1 MLKFSQN
8 LRLILTTCLLLS
20 FQLLF
25 AQQTWYVNSD
35 IGNDLYDGM
44 SSTDDGGGVG
54 PYQTLQHA
62 IMMAND
68 FDTIKAS
75 DGEYFGTVLIDK
87 PLVILGANHGIE
99 GVGTRNAES
108 ILMPDQTDLT
118 VPANGP
124 NAIVQITVNSVIF
137 SGFTIDGDN
146 PNVNSTNDVN
156 GADIDYSYGIICLG
170 EFNGIGLLY
179 NRIINV
185 NTSAIEA
192 LGNVNTPN
200 RNCAFAYNLFDNLG
214 DQSTAITC
222 GNGFYADIL
231 DNRIDKVNNGIYI
244 YDFTTAGSRPFV
256 IQNNNINVRNI
267 ALLVTGVNNNASN
280 VYVEG
285 NDFNS
290 ANTGGPAFQGI
301 SVRDCKG
308 NSNLEVR
315 DNNIENYENGI
326 FLFNADLP
334 VKAFAYDTMESCN
347 VGLMSI
353 SAFSHLRTDSI
364 SFEFCKINESSQS
377 AIEVFSDTTATIMHM
392 DECIIQDCVKGILA
406 AGNVE
411 LRPNKTTFERLVSY
425 YIQLDW
431 ANTAII
437 NLKPVDAT
445 QCVFDGSTGSA
456 NTITGNFDIENQI
469 RHYMDDE
476 SFGFVTFHT
485 NNVYVSGIDGNSFIR
500 RGIET
505 SKDDFNIRVTNVLG
519 AEDLVVDKQLHL
531 YLYGP
536 VESANLTM
544 DASGKQLFVHDTL
557 TVTDGLRLNSG
568 RLNTRDGLVS
578 VGKILI
584 NPANTK
590 VVAPG
595 ASYVDGPLEIV
606 IQTTGADTITYPIG
620 TAMSTRPLGLILT
633 NRTIGSWDKVTISL
647 EQGMTPVLPVSNG
660 ISHVS
665 QIHYWDVSSSNNVTH
680 ENIEYQGSYSAIG
693 MNDQAGEATTL
704 RIATIRNG
712 EWWSIGGVG
721 TMDNNGTILSTA
733 QNQEYGHVALANSK
747 NGQNRLGE
755 GDLVAAF
762 DALSACAGEPVN
774 FTDNSTALIGS
785 IVSYGWDF
793 GDTSVTSD
801 TSDVA
806 NPTYTYNGP
815 GDYNV
820 KFYVTT
826 DVGDVDTVYKTI
838 SVFDKPNVGFF
849 EMINCFPEA
858 CQFTDTSSI
867 NPPNS
872 IDSYEWTIDGDSYA
886 TSNVSHN
893 FDTTGNYDVK
903 LIVRTALGC
912 HDSLTKTI
920 FHGDTVRIDI
930 TPSSAFTICAG
941 DTAQLSATSGID
953 SYVWNTGET
962 TRTIG
967 ATQAQTYIVTGYN
980 GNNCFD
986 VDSVSVSV
994 AAAPTANAGAD
1005 VSIKFGK
1012 TTMLLGSGG
1021 GTYAW
1026 SPSTS
1031 LDDATIATPTAS
1043 PQTTTTYILTVT
1055 NSIGCTDSD
1064 SVTVTVDVP
1073 ELIKVPNLLTPNGDG
1088 FNDVWDLTEV
1098 PDIGN
1103 TKVSVV
1109 NRWGKTVFSTENYQH
1124 DWEGTY
1130 EGEPLPDGVYIY
1142 IIEGSAFY
1150 DTLKGPMQIIR

>member
-1 MLKFSQN
+1 MLKINQN
-8 LRLILTTCLLLS
+8 LRVLLTVSLLFS
-20 FQLLF
+20 FNFLF
-25 AQQTWYVNSD
+25 AQQTWYVNSN
-35 IGNDLYDGM
+35 IGDDLFDGM
-44 SSTDDGGGVG
+44 SSTDNGGGMG
-54 PYQTLQHA
+54 PFQTIQHA
-62 IMMAND
+62 VLMASD
-68 FDTIKAS
+68 MDTVKVS
-75 DGEYFGTVLIDK
+75 DGEYFGTVLLNK
-87 PLVILGANHGIE
+87 SLVVLGANHGIK

-137 SGFTIDGDN
+137 NGFTIDGDN
-146 PNVNSTNDVN
+146 PNVNSANDVN

-170 EFNGIGLLY
+170 EYNGIGLLN
-179 NRIINV
+179 NRIVNI

-267 ALLVTGVNNNASN
+267 ALLVSGVNNNASN
-280 VYVEG
+280 IYIEG
-285 NDFNS
+285 NDFNT
-290 ANTGGPAFQGI
+290 ANSGSPAFQGI
-301 SVRDCKG
+301 SVRDSKG

-315 DNNIENYENGI
+315 DNNIQNYENGI

-334 VKAFAYDTMESCN
+334 VKAFAFDTMESCN

-353 SAFSHLRTDSI
+353 SAFSHQNSDSI

-377 AIEVFSDTTATIMHM
+377 AIEVFSDTTATIMYM
-392 DECIIQDCVKGILA
+392 DNSIIQDCVKGILA

-445 QCVFDGSTGSA
+445 NCIFDGNTGSS
-456 NTITGNFDIENQI
+456 NTITGNFDVENQI

-476 SFGFVTFHT
+476 SFGFVTFH
-485 NNVYVSGIDGNSFIR
+485 NQNVYVSGIDGNSFMR

-505 SKDDFNIRVTNVLG
+505 SVDNDNIRVTNVLG
-519 AEDLVVDKQLHL
+519 AEDLIVDKQLHL

-544 DASGKQLFVHDTL
+544 EASGKELFIHDTL
-557 TVTDGLRLNSG
+557 TVTDGIRLNSG
-568 RLNTRDGLVS
+568 RVNTRDGLIS
-578 VGKILI
+578 VGKILV
-584 NPANTK
+584 NSGNTG
-590 VVAPG
+590 VIAPG
-595 ASYVDGPLEIV
+595 ASYIDGPLEIV
-606 IQTTGADTITYPIG
+606 IQSTGADTIGYPIG
-620 TAMSTRPLGLILT
+620 TALSSRPLGLILS
-633 NRTIGSWDKVTISL
+633 NSTIGNWDKVKISL
-647 EQGMTPVLPVSNG
+647 EQGSTPDLPISNG

-665 QIHYWDVSSSNNVTH
+665 QIHYWDVSSSNNLSH
-680 ENIEYQGSYSAIG
+680 ENIEYVGTYSAIG
-693 MNDQAGEATTL
+693 VSDQADEATTL
-704 RIATIRNG
+704 RLATTRNG

-721 TMDNNGTILSTA
+721 SMNSNGSIQSTA
-733 QNQEYGHVALANSK
+733 TNTDLGHVALANSK
-747 NGQNRLGE
+747 NGKNRLGE
-755 GDLVAAF
+755 GDVVAAF
-762 DALSACAGEPVN
+762 DAISACAGDPVN
-774 FTDNSTALIGS
+774 FTDNSTAIVGS

-793 GDTSVTSD
+793 GDTSVLSD
-801 TSDVA
+801 TSSVA
-806 NPTYTYNGP
+806 NPTYTYRGL

-820 KFYVTT
+820 KFYVTS
-826 DVGDVDTVYKTI
+826 DAGVSDTVYKMI
-838 SVFDKPNVGFF
+838 SVHGKPSVGFI
-849 EMINCFPEA
+849 EVINCFPEA
-858 CQFTDTSSI
+858 CQFTDTSSVDL
-867 NPPNS
+867 PNS
-872 IDSYEWTIDGDSYA
+872 IDSYTWTIDSMTYTAG
-886 TSNVSHN
+886 NVFHN
-893 FDTTGNYDVK
+893 FDTTGRYDIKLVVK
-903 LIVRTALGC
+903 TEFGC

-920 FHGDTVRIDI
+920 FHGDTVRIGV

-941 DTAQLSATSGID
+941 DTAQISATTGID

-967 ATQAQTYIVTGYN
+967 AHQAQTYIVTGYN

-986 VDSVSVSV
+986 VDSVTVSL
-994 AAAPTANAGAD
+994 APTPTANAGSD

-1012 TTMLLGSGG
+1012 TTMLTGSGG
-1021 GTYAW
+1021 GNYLWT
-1026 SPSTS
+1026 PGTT
-1031 LDDATIATPTAS
+1031 LDDATSSSPIAS
-1043 PQTTTTYILTVT
+1043 PQSTTVYVLTVT
-1055 NSIGCTDSD
+1055 NSIGCTDTD

-1088 FNDVWDLTEV
+1088 SNDFWDLAEV

-1124 DWEGTY
+1124 DWQGTF

-1142 IIEGSAFY
+1142 IIEGSSFY